1 MRWLSSHRLSRAAV
15 LLLVGLV
22 LVSCTT
28 GDISGTLPQRVKA
41 WASAAAFSRS
51 TKVLVTDV
59 ERIDIMAKVSF
70 GKRVATDCAVLTD
83 DSREAYQEL
92 PTPSVGLTDML
103 DGAYHALYNGA
114 DACYEA
120 GEHRDAAG
128 VKKALAQLAKALQ
141 ALEQGKTQVEL
152 LSREAGA
159 KAASTKLSSTKLLHA
174 ALSKNASHA
183 EETSATGRV
192 EILKMN
198 DTRMRYGG

>member
-1 MRWLSSHRLSRAAV
+1 MLRHRTAV
-15 LLLVGLV
+15 LLALVALLV
-22 LVSCTT
+22 ASCTT

-41 WASAAAFSRS
+41 WAGAAAFSRS

-59 ERIDIMAKVSF
+59 ERIDIMAKISY

-92 PTPSVGLTDML
+92 PTPSTGLTDML

-120 GEHRDAAG
+120 GEHHDAAG

-141 ALEQGKTQVEL
+141 ALEQGKAQVEL
-152 LSREAGA
+152 LSREAGV
-159 KAASTKLSSTKLLHA
+159 KAASTKLSGSPAELSPVKVLHA
-174 ALSKNASHA
+174 DPSRTASW
-183 EETSATGRV
+183 G
-192 EILKMN
+192 
-198 DTRMRYGG
+198 